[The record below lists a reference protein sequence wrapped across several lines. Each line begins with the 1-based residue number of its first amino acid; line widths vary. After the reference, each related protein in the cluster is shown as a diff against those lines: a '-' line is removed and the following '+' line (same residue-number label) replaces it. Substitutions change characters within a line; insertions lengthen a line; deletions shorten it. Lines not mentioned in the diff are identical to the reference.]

1 MSYKRDMSMKQVK
14 TNTAVELSIGATIL
28 FGLAV
33 LVIKAKWPEVW
44 SPVFW
49 ITPAFF
55 YLYEVVFMWL
65 LGRYGSMKPDKVLTT
80 SMIMRGVKFLGV
92 AALMVAFVKLGL
104 AGRVHFLLYTLI
116 YYVLTSFCE
125 TWTVGVYNKNKES

>member
-1 MSYKRDMSMKQVK
+1 MNMKQTK

-33 LVIKAKWPEVW
+33 LAIKAKWPEVW

-65 LGRYGSMKPDKVLTT
+65 LGRYGSYSRLHTLFRRIRCRELEDPH
-80 SMIMRGVKFLGV
+80 FYLGHRSS
-92 AALMVAFVKLGL
+92 L
-104 AGRVHFLLYTLI
+104 
-116 YYVLTSFCE
+116 
-125 TWTVGVYNKNKES
+125 

>member
-1 MSYKRDMSMKQVK
+1 MKQVK

-92 AALMVAFVKLGL
+92 AVLLLVWVSAELPEKNVA
-104 AGRVHFLLYTLI
+104 LLYTLGF
-116 YYVLTSFCE
+116 YLVTSLLE
-125 TWTVGVYNKNKES
+125 GWEATARVKSMNNR

>member
-1 MSYKRDMSMKQVK
+1 MSMKQVK

-65 LGRYGSMKPDKVLTT
+65 LGRYGNMKPDKVLTT

-92 AALMVAFVKLGL
+92 ADTPLVRRSLNAA
-104 AGRVHFLLYTLI
+104 
-116 YYVLTSFCE
+116 
-125 TWTVGVYNKNKES
+125 

>member
-1 MSYKRDMSMKQVK
+1 MKQTK

-33 LVIKAKWPEVW
+33 LAIKAKWPEVW

-65 LGRYGSMKPDKVLTT
+65 MGRYGSMKPDKVLTT

-92 AALMVAFVKLGL
+92 AALMVVYVKLGL

-116 YYVLTSFCE
+116 YYVLTSACE
-125 TWTVGVYNKNKES
+125 TWSVSVYNKNKEN